1 MRKNSLILILVTI
14 FISVISLKAQNLIQN
29 PSDIAICYGSN
40 KVNKIYIPPSKEFY
54 ERKGTNGALI
64 QVNYNGFPADAKAAM
79 QFAVSIW
86 SSLLPRDVKITINAT
101 WQIINEAGVLARTS
115 ITSYYLGSFI
125 DAWKPFAYYPV
136 ALAEKI
142 AATNLNSDTEAE
154 LEISLNRRARWYT
167 GTDGNTPTDNY
178 DLVTVIIH
186 EMCHGLGFTTSMNS
200 NDTIGWYGFNNIPL
214 IYDTFIENLNGER
227 LTDTLKFKNYSTDL
241 YGTLTSGK
249 IFFNGPLLM
258 NYTSGKRA
266 GLNAPSNWIEGSSIS
281 HLDEQTIQA
290 DALMT
295 PFIDFGEAIHNPGK
309 LTLSILGD
317 VGWVNTK
324 IFHTPIK
331 DTEAHL
337 SEVTFS
343 AKIKSDTLF
352 NHDNVGLVYSFDK
365 FVSKDTLYLTS
376 PAANDSFK
384 IKLNIPSYSTTVSY
398 YFFVRDYFKREY
410 KLPSPGAQSP
420 YRFYIGPDTIK
431 PVLFHKPLENFT
443 EDVETINFTTS
454 ATDNVGI
461 DTVYIEYKVNNGAS
475 MYFGLSHD
483 SLSIYS
489 KILNVKSFALKA
501 GDSIQ
506 YRITAIDRANIPNYK
521 KMPASGYYSIHIKKI
536 MTVVDSYITN
546 FNSKNEDFAN
556 TGFSITQPEF
566 FTTPALHT
574 KHPYESP
581 DIDDQSLEYTS
592 VLMHPLKVDE
602 TGMIISFKEIVLIE
616 PGETG
621 SVFGS
626 ADFYDYVIVEGSKD
640 HGKTW
645 LYLANGYDSRIATSF
660 LNTYNSSVTG
670 MNSNAV
676 GKENMYLR
684 HTIDLRNITMIGKGD
699 TIMVRFRLYSDPYAH
714 GWGWAIDDLSI
725 TSVATPVEKIFSYPV
740 RVYPNPGNGLIKI
753 DPGEIAY
760 GKLVPFKIFNSTGS
774 QIFSGN
780 LNGGSLNTIDI
791 TNQSTG
797 LYIIVLYKD
806 GGIMTI
812 KYSLIKN

>member
-410 KLPSPGAQSP
+410 KLPSPG
-420 YRFYIGPDTIK
+420 GP
-431 PVLFHKPLENFT
+431 V
-443 EDVETINFTTS
+443 
-454 ATDNVGI
+454 
-461 DTVYIEYKVNNGAS
+461 
-475 MYFGLSHD
+475 
-483 SLSIYS
+483 
-489 KILNVKSFALKA
+489 
-501 GDSIQ
+501 
-506 YRITAIDRANIPNYK
+506 
-521 KMPASGYYSIHIKKI
+521 
-536 MTVVDSYITN
+536 
-546 FNSKNEDFAN
+546 
-556 TGFSITQPEF
+556 
-566 FTTPALHT
+566 
-574 KHPYESP
+574 
-581 DIDDQSLEYTS
+581 S
-592 VLMHPLKVDE
+592 V
-602 TGMIISFKEIVLIE
+602 
-616 PGETG
+616 
-621 SVFGS
+621 
-626 ADFYDYVIVEGSKD
+626 
-640 HGKTW
+640 
-645 LYLANGYDSRIATSF
+645 
-660 LNTYNSSVTG
+660 
-670 MNSNAV
+670 
-676 GKENMYLR
+676 
-684 HTIDLRNITMIGKGD
+684 
-699 TIMVRFRLYSDPYAH
+699 
-714 GWGWAIDDLSI
+714 
-725 TSVATPVEKIFSYPV
+725 
-740 RVYPNPGNGLIKI
+740 
-753 DPGEIAY
+753 
-760 GKLVPFKIFNSTGS
+760 
-774 QIFSGN
+774 Q
-780 LNGGSLNTIDI
+780 
-791 TNQSTG
+791 
-797 LYIIVLYKD
+797 VLYR
-806 GGIMTI
+806 T
-812 KYSLIKN
+812 